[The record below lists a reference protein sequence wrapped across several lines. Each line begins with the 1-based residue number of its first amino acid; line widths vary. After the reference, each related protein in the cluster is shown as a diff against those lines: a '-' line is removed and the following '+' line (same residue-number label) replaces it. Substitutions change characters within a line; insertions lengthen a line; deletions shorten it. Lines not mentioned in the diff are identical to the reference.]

1 MLLATQKSY
10 ELLAKYGFF
19 VREIC
24 DKCGIV
30 LGAVR
35 FTRRDESGVWCSRE
49 CRGDGDRRTIR
60 KGGRPRK
67 YKTENDR
74 RQAERRQNAERQK
87 AFRVRVQRN
96 GKLSRSFAETKDLQ
110 AQKTHLSH
118 CPLTP
123 ALQSRKRVFA
133 KAGAQAIKAML
144 TTLHL
149 TLRFDP
155 RR

>member
-1 MLLATQKSY
+1 MLLTTKQS
-10 ELLAKYGFF
+10 ERLLAKHGVFA
-19 VREIC
+19 REIC

-49 CRGDGDRRTIR
+49 CRGDGDQRTIR
-60 KGGRPRK
+60 KGGRPCK
-67 YKTENDR
+67 YKTENER

-87 AFRVRVQRN
+87 AYRVRVQRN

-118 CPLTP
+118 YPLTP
-123 ALQSRKRVFA
+123 ASSGPGNGFSRRREHERISDSDHFTARVA
-133 KAGAQAIKAML
+133 V
-144 TTLHL
+144 
-149 TLRFDP
+149 
-155 RR
+155 